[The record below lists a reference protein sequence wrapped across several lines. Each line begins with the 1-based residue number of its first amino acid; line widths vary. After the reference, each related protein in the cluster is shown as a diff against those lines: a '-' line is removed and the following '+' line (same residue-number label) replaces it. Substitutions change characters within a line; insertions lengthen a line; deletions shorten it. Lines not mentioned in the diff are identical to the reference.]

1 MKILLV
7 SATSL
12 EIKPL
17 LQRMSFREKP
27 HQKVMVYDHNGHEIH
42 VLITGVGMVSTAFWA
57 GYFLAQQDY
66 DLVMNAG
73 VAGAFDRNLRIG
85 EVVRVNS
92 DSFPE
97 MGAEDGEA
105 FLSLMD
111 LELIEDDDYDLAGGV
126 MTVHG
131 FEDLRSVGAL
141 QEVAG
146 ITVNTVHG
154 NEESIAAL
162 AERADAQIESMEGAA
177 VIFAAMCAKV
187 DVLCLRGIS
196 NFVERR
202 NKESWRIPEAVENLN
217 AILLSVLDELQ

>member
-12 EIKPL
+12 EIKGL
-17 LQRMSFREKP
+17 LQSMSFREKP
-27 HQKVMVYDHNGHEIH
+27 HQKMMVYGHNGHEVH

-57 GYFLAQQDY
+57 GYFLAQNEY
-66 DLVMNAG
+66 DLIINAG
-73 VAGAFDRNLRIG
+73 VAGAFDRSLTLG

-111 LELIEDDDYDLAGGV
+111 LELIEDDDYDLSGGV

-131 FEDLRSVGAL
+131 FEELRSTGAL
-141 QEVAG
+141 REVAG

-154 NEESIAAL
+154 NEESIERL
-162 AERADAQIESMEGAA
+162 AERADAQIETMEGAA

-187 DVLCLRGIS
+187 DVICIRAIS
-196 NFVERR
+196 NYVERR
-202 NKESWRIPEAVENLN
+202 NKENWQLQQAVGNLN
-217 AILLSVLDELQ
+217 ESLIALLNEL

>member
-12 EIKPL
+12 EIKGL
-17 LQRMSFREKP
+17 LQSMTFSEKP
-27 HQKVMVYDHNGHEIH
+27 HQKMMVYSHNHHEIH

-57 GYFLAQQDY
+57 GYFLAKNEY
-66 DLVMNAG
+66 DLILNAG
-73 VAGAFDRNLRIG
+73 VAGAFDRSLALG

-111 LELIEDDDYDLAGGV
+111 LELIEDDDYDLSGGV
-126 MTVHG
+126 MSVHG
-131 FEDLRSVGAL
+131 YEELRSIGAL
-141 QEVAG
+141 REVAA

-154 NEESIAAL
+154 NEESIERM

-187 DVLCLRGIS
+187 DVICLRSIS
-196 NFVERR
+196 NYVERR
-202 NKESWRIPEAVENLN
+202 NKDNWRLQEAVNNLN
-217 AILLSVLDELQ
+217 ETLTALLNELQ